1 MLSYMTTQRTFTI
14 SLPPELAR
22 EVDRVARQEGRSRSE
37 FFREAVRQY
46 LARLERWERLFAQ
59 GEEVAARLQ
68 LTEEDV
74 DRIVKEHRHVR
85 AIG

>member
-1 MLSYMTTQRTFTI
+1 MATRRTFTI
-14 SLPPELAR
+14 SLPPELAGQ
-22 EVDRVARQEGRSRSE
+22 VDRVARKEGRSRSE

-46 LARLERWERLFAQ
+46 LARLERRERLFAQ

-74 DRIVKEHRHVR
+74 DRMVEEQRSER
-85 AIG
+85 AVG